1 MTKIKNFFTR
11 YLENQSKLIHEINT
25 NDLEKSATLISKIK
39 KNKIIL
45 IGNGGS
51 ASICSHMATDFSK
64 VHKIPAISFSSD
76 SFLTC
81 FSNDYGYENWCKKA
95 LEIFCDKNDL
105 VILISSSGNSDNI
118 VLAAKHCKKH
128 KIKFITMSG
137 FNKNN
142 KLNKFG
148 NINFWVNS
156 RSYNYIEMTHHII
169 LTSICDYLVNR

>member
-1 MTKIKNFFTR
+1 MTKIKNFFPR

-64 VHKIPAISFSSD
+64 VHKIRAISFSSD